1 MAIDNRGGVKNPSI
15 RPLPVAIIVVVAVL
29 FIGAAVAYLVVP
41 FEPAAAWSA
50 VLGRLAF

>member
-41 FEPAAAWSA
+41 FEPAAAWFA
-50 VLGRLAF
+50 